1 MKSVVLE
8 KTSHSYAQVSSL
20 FPYICYLKSWHNHSK
35 NSKYTFVFSTEQNN
49 FWSEVHVNYFSI
61 NGVVL
66 RVFIPRNY
74 KIARIAAIFTI
85 RLYSHV
91 EE

>member
-1 MKSVVLE
+1 MKAVALE

-49 FWSEVHVNYFSI
+49 FWSEVHVNYFSF
-61 NGVVL
+61 L
-66 RVFIPRNY
+66 EFFIPKNN

>member
-8 KTSHSYAQVSSL
+8 KTSHSYAHLYFLTYAIQ
-20 FPYICYLKSWHNHSK
+20 NHGKITQK
-35 NSKYTFVFSTEQNN
+35 NSKYTFVFSTEQND

-66 RVFIPRNY
+66 RVFIPRNN

>member
-8 KTSHSYAQVSSL
+8 KISHSYAQVSSL
-20 FPYICYLKSWHNHSK
+20 FPYIRYLKSWHNHSK
-35 NSKYTFVFSTEQNN
+35 NSKYTFVFSTEKKI

-85 RLYSHV
+85 RFYSHV